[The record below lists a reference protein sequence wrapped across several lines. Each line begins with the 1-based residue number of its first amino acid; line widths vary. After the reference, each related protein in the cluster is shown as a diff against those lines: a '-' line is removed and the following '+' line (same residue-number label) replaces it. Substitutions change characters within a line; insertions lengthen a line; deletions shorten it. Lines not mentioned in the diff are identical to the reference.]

1 LYKQSIY
8 PIEETIHDFSVEL
21 LKGFESAFILDNRKE
36 VERLKEEVAKAIQ
49 AIQSSN
55 NEEANAILA
64 RQIQKLKSIENITSA
79 SEGVVFE
86 FEGNVYKFTANF
98 APINQILGLFKYG
111 RGKIPPMEKLDELEK
126 DYGANYNIHDLFMGL
141 DSYLILKEEL
151 GIDVDKSFNKY
162 KGYEIVVDTED
173 ESATPRFISKAL

>member
-1 LYKQSIY
+1 MIIIAMKDRI
-8 PIEETIHDFSVEL
+8 
-21 LKGFESAFILDNRKE
+21 
-36 VERLKEEVAKAIQ
+36 
-49 AIQSSN
+49 
-55 NEEANAILA
+55 
-64 RQIQKLKSIENITSA
+64 
-79 SEGVVFE
+79 
-86 FEGNVYKFTANF
+86 
-98 APINQILGLFKYG
+98 
-111 RGKIPPMEKLDELEK
+111 DELEK